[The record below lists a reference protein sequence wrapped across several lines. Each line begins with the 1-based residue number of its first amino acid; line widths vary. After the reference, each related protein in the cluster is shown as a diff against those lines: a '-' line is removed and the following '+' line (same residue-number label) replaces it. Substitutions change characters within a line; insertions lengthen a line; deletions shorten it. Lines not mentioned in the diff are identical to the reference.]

1 MHCKV
6 QFGCRNAVGLPEDT
20 PMISFKRILVP
31 VDFSDACKKAVA
43 YGMTIAAQTN
53 AKLFLAHIVRDMSA
67 LNYTFPSET
76 FEVEKQQYE
85 AAKRQMQKLIPSEC
99 MGKFEVE
106 MIVKTGSIDAE
117 LLGIAREQAVDLVVM
132 GSHGRRH
139 FSRWLIG
146 SVTERLL
153 RKLPVPI
160 LSVSHVAPEKHA
172 IELGLVSVHK
182 ILYAADL
189 SEDATIGM
197 QYAIELARGTSAK
210 LTVAHVVDNTNFVL
224 LSNTAVGYLEVSRK
238 WVDSV
243 TKKLHELVA
252 REKPPD
258 VEIEAALLE
267 GKPYEEIL
275 RFADGHGIDII
286 VLNLQSRDILDRAFL
301 GSTAERIVRLAHMP
315 VLSVPVA
322 INDSHS
328 DRTTAS
334 SFQSPSHREW

>member
-1 MHCKV
+1 
-6 QFGCRNAVGLPEDT
+6 
-20 PMISFKRILVP
+20 MISFQRILVP
-31 VDFSDACKKAVA
+31 VDFSDASNKAVT
-43 YGMTIAAQTN
+43 YGTTIAAQTN
-53 AKLFLAHIVRDMSA
+53 AKLFLAHIVHDTSA
-67 LNYTFPSET
+67 LKYALPSET
-76 FEVEKQQYE
+76 FEVEKHQYE
-85 AAKRQMQKLIPSEC
+85 AAKRQIQKLIPPEC
-99 MGKFEVE
+99 KGICDVE

-117 LLGIAREQAVDLVVM
+117 LLRIAQEQAVDLVVM

-139 FSRWLIG
+139 FSRWFIG

-153 RKLPVPI
+153 RKLRVPV

-189 SEDATIGM
+189 SEDKTIGM
-197 QYAIELARGTSAK
+197 QYAIELARGTGAK
-210 LTVAHVVDNTNFVL
+210 LTVAHVVDNTDFVL
-224 LSNTAVGYLEVSRK
+224 LSNTAAGYLEVSPK

-258 VEIEAALLE
+258 VEIDVAILE

-286 VLNLQSRDILDRAFL
+286 VLNLQSKGILDRAFL

-328 DRTTAS
+328 DKTTVS
-334 SFQSPSHREW
+334 SFQSR